1 MRLEYNMK
9 LTRMKMN
16 LDDII
21 YTKWSKLVRLE
32 DLKTVSYIQCTYIS
46 IIIAIYINQSI

>member
-1 MRLEYNMK
+1 MILAYIMK

-21 YTKWSKLVRLE
+21 YTKWSNLVRFE
-32 DLKTVSYIQCTYIS
+32 DLKTVNLFNVFKKNIV
-46 IIIAIYINQSI
+46 